1 MKSCEKCNLPID
13 YDSRD
18 TLCKECREAP
28 LTSSQRRATPCLC
41 EEGPVA
47 VNSMIQCSQCIRWW
61 HPACVGLTGLSK
73 HGCSTIVNWKCPV
86 CFVLSPELKA
96 KLPEEESVETPSII
110 AEVKK
115 GVEAA
120 MPGMLEKIQEQYTTQ
135 LENFKTEATQFA
147 GKTWADAAKAEQK
160 NIVAQVAQ
168 NTSESAVKQSMAF
181 INTNLT
187 EMRNRVNNLII
198 YNIKETAG
206 EDLQTSVHSVLQPL
220 VDIPR
225 SDIVKAVRLGKLV
238 AENQRNNERTVL
250 VTLRHEE
257 DSKFLHN
264 YKAGR
269 KVEQADGR
277 GHLWINAD
285 LTKTERDAAFKL
297 RQQRK
302 ARRLAGAAAAE
313 RGRPQAAAR
322 VEAVGGERPA
332 AAAVQ
337 AEAVQP
343 PATAPVQ
350 PPAPQVQSNL

>member
-1 MKSCEKCNLPID
+1 MD

-18 TLCKECREAP
+18 TLCKDCREAP
-28 LTSSQRRATPCLC
+28 VTSSQRRATPCLC

-47 VNSMIQCSQCIRWW
+47 VNAMIQCSQCIRWW

-86 CFVLSPELKA
+86 CFVLSPELRA
-96 KLPEEESVETPSII
+96 KLPEEESVETPTPSII

-147 GKTWADAAKAEQK
+147 GKTWADVAKAEQR
-160 NIVAQVAQ
+160 NIAAAVAQ

-181 INTNLT
+181 INTNMT

-206 EDLQTSVHSVLQPL
+206 EDLQTSVHNVLQPL

-225 SDIVKAVRLGKLV
+225 SDIVKAVRLGKLK
-238 AENQRNNERTVL
+238 AENQRTNERTVL

-269 KVEQADGR
+269 KVEQADGS

-332 AAAVQ
+332 TAA
-337 AEAVQP
+337 EQP
-343 PATAPVQ
+343 PAAAPAQ